1 MVMTMQLYFQ
11 LFSTDL
17 MEPFAKIL
25 IKFDCKTRNKL
36 DSNSDEGS
44 NTLIV
49 FLVPLLIPDSL
60 NDFLLR
66 YLD

>member
-1 MVMTMQLYFQ
+1 
-11 LFSTDL
+11 

-25 IKFDCKTRNKL
+25 IKFDCKTSNKL

-49 FLVPLLIPDSL
+49 FLVPLLIPDSF
-60 NDFLLR
+60 NDLMILR
-66 YLD
+66 YLG

>member
-1 MVMTMQLYFQ
+1 
-11 LFSTDL
+11 

-25 IKFDCKTRNKL
+25 IKFDCKTSNKL
-36 DSNSDEGS
+36 DSNTDEGS

-49 FLVPLLIPDSL
+49 FLVPLLIPDSF

-66 YLD
+66 YLG